1 MTVFR
6 EPACDPLWKLN
17 MARTADPEARRRRSA
32 AVTSISTKLQ
42 AILWVVAA
50 VATVHYTDFVHV
62 CLADPRVH
70 RCAAV
75 CPIRA
80 IFPAC
85 VAMPANFWRRIYF
98 NVSVAAFAAASTLIL
113 YLAVYL
119 PYFRGIDTDWM
130 EYCPNIIYSATA
142 FGAISG
148 LT

>member
-1 MTVFR
+1 
-6 EPACDPLWKLN
+6 

-32 AVTSISTKLQ
+32 AATSISTKLQ

-75 CPIRA
+75 GPLWA
-80 IFPAC
+80 ISTAYLPLID
-85 VAMPANFWRRIYF
+85 NSWRRIYF

-119 PYFRGIDTDWM
+119 PYFRRIDTDWM
-130 EYCPNIIYSATA
+130 EYCPNIIYSATT
-142 FGAISG
+142 FGAVSA